1 MWFGNSINQRR
12 AQRRALLHATLVQI
26 RPKKTQP
33 ALTAL
38 RGVPFSGAQFGEGT
52 GPILIDNV
60 QYIGNEARLLDC
72 APNAIEI
79 SVQNCYHSEDASVR
93 CQSKQS

>member
-38 RGVPFSGAQFGEGT
+38 RMFWKVYAYRYYICGRHDEG
-52 GPILIDNV
+52 
-60 QYIGNEARLLDC
+60 LD
-72 APNAIEI
+72 IT
-79 SVQNCYHSEDASVR
+79 SVVDMMKGLAH
-93 CQSKQS
+93 